1 MQTTNIIEIASCIFK
16 YPQSQRIILDINPF
30 HVRSGGHLFLHG
42 KSGSGKTTF
51 LNILCGITE
60 PLKSDIKILETNFSN
75 LSPSQKDR
83 FRADNYGTIFQQFNL
98 LPYLSVKENIA
109 LACGFSKQKAYHV
122 SDMEEEIERL
132 MIALD
137 LTSTLLNK
145 QAMHL
150 SVGEQQRVAVARAL
164 IGAPKIIIADE
175 PTSALDSDAKE
186 SFMKLL
192 FTQIEAQDST
202 LLFVSHDK
210 GLSSYFQADYDF
222 SQFNRALS

>member
-1 MQTTNIIEIASCIFK
+1 MQTENIIKIASCVFR
-16 YPQSQRIILDINPF
+16 YPQNDKVILDINPL
-30 HVRSGGHLFLHG
+30 HVRDGGHLFLHG

-51 LNILCGITE
+51 LNILCGIVE
-60 PLKSDIKILETNFSN
+60 PQKSDIKILGTDFSS
-75 LSPSQKDR
+75 LTPSQKDR

-109 LACGFSKQKAYHV
+109 LSCGFSKQKALHV
-122 SDMEEEIERL
+122 SDLEEEIQRL
-132 MIALD
+132 MQALN
-137 LTSTLLNK
+137 LSSRLLNK

-164 IGAPKIIIADE
+164 IGSPRIIIADE

-186 SFMKLL
+186 SFMELL
-192 FTQIEAQDST
+192 FTQIEAQGST

-210 GLSSYFQADYDF
+210 GLASYFESEYDF
-222 SQFNRALS
+222 STFNRALL

>member
-1 MQTTNIIEIASCIFK
+1 MQTDNIIEIASCIFK
-16 YPQSQRIILDINPF
+16 YAQSEKIILDINPL

-60 PLKSDIKILETNFSN
+60 PQKSEIKILGTNFSK
-75 LSPSQKDR
+75 LTPSQKDK

-109 LACGFSKQKAYHV
+109 LSCGFSKQKAYHI
-122 SDMEEEIERL
+122 SDMESEIERL
-132 MIALD
+132 MQALD
-137 LTSTLLNK
+137 LSSSLVNK

-164 IGAPKIIIADE
+164 IGKPRLIIADE

-192 FTQIEAQDST
+192 FTQIETQGST

-210 GLSSYFQADYDF
+210 ELASYFKMDYDF
-222 SQFNRALS
+222 TRFNRALV